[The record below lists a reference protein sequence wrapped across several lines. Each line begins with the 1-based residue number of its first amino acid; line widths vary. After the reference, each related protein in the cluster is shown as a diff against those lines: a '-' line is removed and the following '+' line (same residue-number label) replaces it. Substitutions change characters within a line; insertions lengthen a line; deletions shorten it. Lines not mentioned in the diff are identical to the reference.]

1 MKSTLYVALEN
12 TLDASMKQF
21 KQEIQTNREC
31 CLLLVPDEK
40 SEFIDAIVAKTG
52 SEVKKA

>member
-12 TLDASMKQF
+12 TLEASIKQF

-31 CLLLVPDEK
+31 CLLLVPDEN
-40 SEFIDAIVAKTG
+40 SAFIGAITEKTG
-52 SEVKKA
+52 AEVKKA